1 LKANPPSIDPS
12 TAQRTIRKEDLGI
25 IYGEYTLGRV
35 MTMIDV
41 DMVFDVGANI
51 GQYGLL
57 MRQQMGYRG
66 PLISFEPIPHAV
78 TQLKTLS
85 SHDPSWLVKECA
97 LDDRRGRA
105 SFNVMVGDQFSSLL
119 APSQQFE
126 GRFFGQHRIRE
137 VIDVDVITLDDAVS
151 ESPAFSRGLLK
162 LDTQGNE
169 LRILKGATHALRHFS
184 AIQLEVGFQPL
195 YEGAA
200 DFDEALHTLNDLGY
214 ALCALFPN
222 NHGHFPYLLEM
233 DAIFLRHEHYP
244 AFP

>member
-1 LKANPPSIDPS
+1 MKANIQSMEPS

-35 MTMIDV
+35 MSMIDV

-57 MRQQMGYRG
+57 MRHHMGYRG
-66 PLISFEPIPHAV
+66 PLISFEPIPRAV
-78 TQLKTLS
+78 AQLKTLS
-85 SHDPSWLVKECA
+85 SQDPSWQVKECA

-105 SFNVMVGDQFSSLL
+105 AFNVMAGDQFSSLL
-119 APSQQFE
+119 APSKQFE
-126 GRFFGQHRIRE
+126 GRFFGQHTIRE
-137 VIDVDVITLDDAVS
+137 VIEVDVIALDDAVS
-151 ESPAFSRGLLK
+151 EVPPFSRGLLK

-169 LRILKGATHALRHFS
+169 LRILRGAKHALHHFP

-200 DFDEALHTLNDLGY
+200 GFDEAVQTLNDLGY

-222 NHGHFPYLLEM
+222 NYGHFPYLLEM
-233 DAIFLRHEHYP
+233 DAIFLRRELYP